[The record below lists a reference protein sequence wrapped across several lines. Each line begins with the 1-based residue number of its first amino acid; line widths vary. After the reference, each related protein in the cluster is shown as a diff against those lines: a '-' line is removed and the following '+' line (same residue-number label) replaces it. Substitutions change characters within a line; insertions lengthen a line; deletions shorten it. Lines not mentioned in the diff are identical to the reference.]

1 MRSAAT
7 IKTRIVYCCQF
18 LGKRYVSRNQLYR
31 NAICAEDLR
40 SKNRGQQRQTIHTIN
55 ITVKRGK
62 ARTKRERE
70 TRIYGGRWITNEI
83 TNEITMSTGRRTKGH
98 AKCIRGGTRKYGVML
113 VKRRREGEEREER
126 ERESVAVQRRVIQA
140 LLHEQHED
148 FPPHKETW
156 ICTCGSREQVCSR
169 AQPTAYVAS
178 VYRVAVF

>member
-70 TRIYGGRWITNEI
+70 
-83 TNEITMSTGRRTKGH
+83 
-98 AKCIRGGTRKYGVML
+98 
-113 VKRRREGEEREER
+113 
-126 ERESVAVQRRVIQA
+126 RRVYTV
-140 LLHEQHED
+140 D
-148 FPPHKETW
+148 V
-156 ICTCGSREQVCSR
+156 GSRMKSRMKSRCPRDGEQR
-169 AQPTAYVAS
+169 ATPNAS
-178 VYRVAVF
+178 VVEHENTELCS

>member
-113 VKRRREGEEREER
+113 VKRRREGEEGEER
-126 ERESVAVQRRVIQA
+126 ERERAWRCNAAWFRHCCTSSTKTFLRIKKLGYARVDRESKCAAAHSQ
-140 LLHEQHED
+140 
-148 FPPHKETW
+148 PRTW
-156 ICTCGSREQVCSR
+156 R
-169 AQPTAYVAS
+169 
-178 VYRVAVF
+178 VYTG